1 MTTKRLA
8 YQNLEKIAIGAL
20 SKQES
25 IKEKRLSKNK
35 IKENK
40 ELIKPQRNVEEP
52 IVNNP
57 TNF

>member
-25 IKEKRLSKNK
+25 IKRKEVIKRIKLKK
-35 IKENK
+35 I
-40 ELIKPQRNVEEP
+40 RS
-52 IVNNP
+52 
-57 TNF
+57 